1 MCFKYPISQI
11 LEELREQMLKLT
23 ALVVLI
29 LYERVLVSSKRY
41 VDSTHCVPMRLVGQV
56 LNLVNKII

>member
-29 LYERVLVSSKRY
+29 LYERVLVSSKRC